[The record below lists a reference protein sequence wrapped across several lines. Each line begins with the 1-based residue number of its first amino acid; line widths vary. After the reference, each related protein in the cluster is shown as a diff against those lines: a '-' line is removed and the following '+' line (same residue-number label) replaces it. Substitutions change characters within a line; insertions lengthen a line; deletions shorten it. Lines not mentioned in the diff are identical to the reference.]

1 MSMYDALYERGRAV
15 GQSNIMDDTMTFRC
29 REETW
34 TFKTEKV
41 YPYIESMTAPASN
54 TLEREAAS
62 GRNKE
67 IKVHGLQRKRRKKQ
81 KPDRRRKD
89 HRGRTRG
96 PEVVH
101 RRRGSSERA
110 KMADDLRFAALD
122 QWPAEIR
129 KDREGDVE
137 NGPRPCLTI
146 DKLNQYIVQVVNDVR
161 QGRPGINVARRT
173 ITPMSR
179 RRES

>member
-1 MSMYDALYERGRAV
+1 LLIK
-15 GQSNIMDDTMTFRC
+15 Q
-29 REETW
+29 
-34 TFKTEKV
+34 
-41 YPYIESMTAPASN
+41 SN
-54 TLEREAAS
+54 TLERGC
-62 GRNKE
+62 GRDCQKKE
-67 IKVHGLQRKRRKKQ
+67 EQKKNLTGDEKIIADARDCLKSCIDAEEDERK
-81 KPDRRRKD
+81 
-89 HRGRTRG
+89 
-96 PEVVH
+96 
-101 RRRGSSERA
+101 

-173 ITPMSR
+173 ITPMLR